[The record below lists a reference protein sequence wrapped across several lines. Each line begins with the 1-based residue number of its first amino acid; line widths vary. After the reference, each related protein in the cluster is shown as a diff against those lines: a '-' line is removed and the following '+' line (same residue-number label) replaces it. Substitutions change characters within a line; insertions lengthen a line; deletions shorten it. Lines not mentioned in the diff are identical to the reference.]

1 MDDVMVSLHLL
12 PIQTTRSDQLSS
24 ECLLCLRI
32 MPMSLT
38 GHIQATQDRENRP
51 ALRNQVFKT
60 SHYTSITKSLNQSQ
74 KIFLLGSVQQLQQRP
89 WKDQISV
96 ESIKV
101 TAAFSP
107 EPFINEC
114 FFTITCFD
122 ILKPNQTSFISA
134 SLSELHN
141 ALCFP
146 CWLFYCLFASVSVS
160 LSGFLLSHYTFK

>member
-107 EPFINEC
+107 EPFVNEC
-114 FFTITCFD
+114 FFFFHHHLFWHIKTQSNLYI
-122 ILKPNQTSFISA
+122 
-134 SLSELHN
+134 SLSLR
-141 ALCFP
+141 ASQCPLFSLLTLLLFICLCI
-146 CWLFYCLFASVSVS
+146 CLPFWFLIKS
-160 LSGFLLSHYTFK
+160 LYF

>member
-107 EPFINEC
+107 EPFVNEC

-122 ILKPNQTSFISA
+122 ILKPNQTFISA

-141 ALCFP
+141 VLCFP
-146 CWLFYCLFASVSVS
+146 CWLFFCLFQPLWVPILPLYLSPFLVS
-160 LSGFLLSHYTFK
+160 Y